1 MSDGSKAGHDDSKK
15 PREGSSGSYT
25 NEADVFE
32 EGVESADSLKV
43 LSNCSKNLE
52 EKMNDLCILAIS
64 NKEMQIKVD
73 KQLNDLTSL
82 VHFST
87 SKFDELE
94 RKRKEK
100 YELINSLQIHIF
112 SLKVEVK
119 SRKKADDREQ
129 YSRRNCLLIH
139 GLTETKAGDT
149 HEMVLDFINNK
160 LNIEISQISIDR
172 SGRFGKRKIPRKK
185 P

>member
-1 MSDGSKAGHDDSKK
+1 M
-15 PREGSSGSYT
+15 
-25 NEADVFE
+25 
-32 EGVESADSLKV
+32 
-43 LSNCSKNLE
+43 
-52 EKMNDLCILAIS
+52 
-64 NKEMQIKVD
+64 
-73 KQLNDLTSL
+73 
-82 VHFST
+82 HFST

-100 YELINSLQIHIF
+100 YELINSLQIDIF

-119 SRKKADDREQ
+119 SRKKADDHEQ

-172 SGRFGKRKIPRKK
+172 SGRFGKRKIPGQK
-185 P
+185 PWAIIVKCTRYKDRHHLFRIKNFWKGPVFLLQSTLL